1 MATFSENQVTQ
12 CYVVNS
18 VVDAATL
25 VKTDTKPGAATVKGI
40 KNDPGIYVNFKNA
53 LGDVNRTDIVDVR
66 NILWTKASSAKKLR
80 RPLKA
85 VQIVINTDV
94 WPDAT
99 AALTADNVLVGQDF
113 LMRVTIDNYIGMS
126 DEDKY
131 FKYGVVHASLGMTKA
146 KFYATLAL
154 SFAKNMAREAGKLF
168 TVYLAK
174 TAGTLTG
181 ATVVTAKDKL
191 DDLVAAAGVAVI
203 IEEVQQDWVLGVYRE
218 ANVRYSVASDI
229 VKISETNESNWGTV
243 KDLTPVNFVDDGHQM
258 ADWEYFFHGSRG
270 DQYRNVGW
278 PYVINTKY
286 MVDPDGV
293 YDVID
298 IHYFYAE
305 GGEGPQKSEKDLNI
319 LCPATKSIDGTS
331 GAVTYTHTVANAVIN
346 ALNAVINTAGSAVV
360 INTIAD

>member
-18 VVDAATL
+18 VVEASKLAGSD
-25 VKTDTKPGAATVKGI
+25 VKPGAATVKGI

-85 VQIVINTDV
+85 VQVVINTDV

-168 TVYLAK
+168 TVYPL
-174 TAGTLTG
+174 
-181 ATVVTAKDKL
+181 
-191 DDLVAAAGVAVI
+191 
-203 IEEVQQDWVLGVYRE
+203 Q
-218 ANVRYSVASDI
+218 
-229 VKISETNESNWGTV
+229 
-243 KDLTPVNFVDDGHQM
+243 
-258 ADWEYFFHGSRG
+258 
-270 DQYRNVGW
+270 
-278 PYVINTKY
+278 
-286 MVDPDGV
+286 
-293 YDVID
+293 
-298 IHYFYAE
+298 
-305 GGEGPQKSEKDLNI
+305 
-319 LCPATKSIDGTS
+319 
-331 GAVTYTHTVANAVIN
+331 
-346 ALNAVINTAGSAVV
+346 
-360 INTIAD
+360 